1 MQSAISRSA
10 SPAAQFVALTGN
22 PNSGKTTLFNALTGL
37 RAKVGNY
44 AGVTVE
50 RKEGPLKGAP
60 AGTNI
65 TVLDLP
71 GTYSLSPKSL
81 DEQVSRDV
89 LFHRLADVPAPTA
102 VVVVV
107 DASNLERNLY
117 YATQVIELGYPTVIA
132 LNMMDVASENGHHV
146 DAAALANELGLP
158 VLPLVASRGEG
169 VAELKAQMVACA
181 SRGIRVAGEVA
192 TALPH
197 PGPLPLGEGEAPT
210 VSSASVSV
218 QSGLARPTIP
228 PLPAGEGRGEGERV
242 EVTATRPSNPAAEGR
257 RDACPTFFCELP
269 ANFSTEVTAL
279 AALLEEHAQ
288 PRFTSA
294 HAEALLLLSDEK
306 GLATHSAPY
315 PQEIQS
321 AVLAARQRLDAAG
334 VDWRSSV
341 IEVRYAR
348 IGGISRRVVTDVEMM
363 RETFSDKLDRVLTH
377 KFYGFA
383 IFLALMALMFQS
395 IFTFAEIPMGWME
408 GAVGWLGG
416 KVGGA
421 IPPGDLNDLLV
432 NGVIAG
438 VGAVVVFLPQICLL
452 FLFISLLEDTGYMA
466 RAAFLMDRLM
476 SKVGLHGKSFIPML
490 SSFAC
495 AIPGIMATRTIESP
509 KDRLVTIMVAPLMS
523 CSARLPV
530 YTVLIAA
537 CIPDIRVLGFLK
549 LGGLTMLAMYLLGI
563 VGALGMAWLF
573 KKTLLKGATPMLIM
587 ELPPYKRPVLL
598 VTLRHMWDR
607 SKIFLRRAGT
617 VILGINIIL
626 WFLASY
632 PGRKLVEEEFE
643 HKRIAAMTAAFPD
656 TDFLSIKGARKLTAD
671 LREKFSRP
679 DVATNAVV
687 AAMFEELE
695 ALDKEQQGEALRV
708 SFAGRLG
715 RLIEPTIAPLGFD
728 WKMGIGIVASVAAR
742 EVFVSTMS
750 VVYNVGSA
758 DTDEATSANLA
769 KMMQQEKRA
778 DGSTTYTP
786 LTAVSLMV
794 FYVFALQCVSTVAIV
809 RRETNS
815 WKWPIIQWLYMGVL
829 AWVLAFITYQGGK
842 LLGFG

>member
-1 MQSAISRSA
+1 MPPSA
-10 SPAAQFVALTGN
+10 SNCCVALTGN

-60 AGTNI
+60 ADRAV

-89 LFHRLADVPAPTA
+89 LFHRLPDVPAPAA

-117 YATQVIELGYPTVIA
+117 YATQVIELGYPAIIA
-132 LNMMDVASENGHHV
+132 LNMMDVAAENGHPV
-146 DAAALANELGLP
+146 DAAALAKELGVP
-158 VLPLVASRGEG
+158 VLPLVASRGDG
-169 VAELKAQMVACA
+169 VAELRAMLTKPGHPGLAPRTPRTFCDLPARF
-181 SRGIRVAGEVA
+181 SDEVA
-192 TALPH
+192 T
-197 PGPLPLGEGEAPT
+197 
-210 VSSASVSV
+210 
-218 QSGLARPTIP
+218 
-228 PLPAGEGRGEGERV
+228 
-242 EVTATRPSNPAAEGR
+242 
-257 RDACPTFFCELP
+257 
-269 ANFSTEVTAL
+269 L
-279 AALLEEHAQ
+279 AAMMEKLA
-288 PRFTSA
+288 PARFTSA
-294 HAEALLLLSDEK
+294 RAEALLLLSDEK
-306 GLATHSAPY
+306 GLASHSAPF
-315 PQEIQS
+315 PVEIQS

-334 VDWRSSV
+334 VDWRSAA
-341 IEVRYAR
+341 IEARYSR
-348 IGGISRRVVTDVEMM
+348 IGGIARRVVTEADAL

-377 KFYGFA
+377 RFYGFA
-383 IFLALMALMFQS
+383 IFVALMALMFQS

-408 GAVGWLGG
+408 GAVGWLG
-416 KVGGA
+416 KTVGGA
-421 IPPGDLNDLLV
+421 IPPGELNDLLV

-509 KDRLVTIMVAPLMS
+509 KDRLVTILVAPLMS

-537 CIPDIRVLGFLK
+537 CIPDVRVLGFFK

-563 VGALGMAWLF
+563 AGALGMAWVF
-573 KKTLLKGATPMLIM
+573 KKTLLKGAAPMLIM
-587 ELPPYKRPVLL
+587 ELPPYKRPVLA

-607 SKIFLRRAGT
+607 SKLFLRRAGT
-617 VILGINIIL
+617 VILGINILL
-626 WFLASY
+626 WFLATY
-632 PGRKLVEEEFE
+632 PK
-643 HKRIAAMTAAFPD
+643 
-656 TDFLSIKGARKLTAD
+656 
-671 LREKFSRP
+671 
-679 DVATNAVV
+679 
-687 AAMFEELE
+687 LE
-695 ALDKEQQGEALRV
+695 ASGQTSRTGPPNAAPSAGDQLRL

-715 RLIEPTIAPLGFD
+715 HVIEPAIAPLGFD
-728 WKMGIGIVASVAAR
+728 WKMGIGIVASFAAR

-758 DTDEATSANLA
+758 DTEEAASANLA
-769 KMMQQEKRA
+769 KTMQQEKRT
-778 DGSTTYTP
+778 DGSPAYTP

-794 FYVFALQCVSTVAIV
+794 FYVFALQCVSTVAVV

-815 WKWPIIQWLYMGVL
+815 WKWPIIQWLYMGAL
-829 AWVLAFITYQGGK
+829 AWGLAFITYQGGR
-842 LLGFG
+842 LLGFN